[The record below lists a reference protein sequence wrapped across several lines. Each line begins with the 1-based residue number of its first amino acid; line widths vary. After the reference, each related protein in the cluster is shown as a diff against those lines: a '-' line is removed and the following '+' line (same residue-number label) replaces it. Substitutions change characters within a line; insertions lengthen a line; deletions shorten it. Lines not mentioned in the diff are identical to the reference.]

1 MNNQASVNITTAV
14 DSLVS
19 LVNERKRISMEEAA
33 QNLGLPESIINE
45 WASFLEEEHI
55 LGIEYKI
62 TTPFLVTVEDS
73 KVKEER
79 STDAGIE
86 KDLLIRKIQFM
97 MASLEKYKINST
109 IIIKNKEELVKAIN
123 SGDTSR
129 ENKLYIQK
137 MYLQIKLKELLDEV
151 RNNKTEDLFRASQ
164 DVMVLE
170 KRKKAFE
177 SNF

>member
-33 QNLGLPESIINE
+33 QTLGLPESIINE

-55 LGIEYKI
+55 LGIEYQI
-62 TTPFLVTVEDS
+62 TTPFLVAAEDS

-97 MASLEKYKINST
+97 LASLEKFKTNPTMVIR
-109 IIIKNKEELVKAIN
+109 NKEELLKAIK

-137 MYLQIKLKELLDEV
+137 MYLQIKLKELLDEI
-151 RNNKTEDLFRASQ
+151 RNNKTEDLFKMSQ

>member
-55 LGIEYKI
+55 LGIEYQI

-97 MASLEKYKINST
+97 MASLEKYKINPT
-109 IIIKNKEELVKAIN
+109 ILIRNKEELLKAIK

-151 RNNKTEDLFRASQ
+151 RNNKTEDLFKASQ